1 MELTK
6 QELLEILERC
16 NSATPGPWISF
27 VEGRDHTS
35 GSNFIRTDM
44 DDIELHGAA
53 NVKNQDFIAA
63 AKQDIPALVEMIMKL
78 KGWS

>member
-35 GSNFIRTDM
+35 GSNVIRTDM
-44 DDIELHGAA
+44 DVIELDGAA
-53 NVKNQDFIAA
+53 KVKDQDFIAA

>member
-16 NSATPGPWISF
+16 NSTTPGPWISF

-35 GSNFIRTDM
+35 GSNFIRTDVE
-44 DDIELHGAA
+44 DIELDGAT
-53 NVKNQDFIAA
+53 VKDQDFVAA
-63 AKQDIPALVEMIMKL
+63 AKQDIPALVKMIMEL

>member
-16 NSATPGPWISF
+16 NSTTPGPWISF

-44 DDIELHGAA
+44 EDIELDGAT
-53 NVKNQDFIAA
+53 VKDQDFVAA
-63 AKQDIPALVEMIMKL
+63 AKQDIPALVEMIMEL